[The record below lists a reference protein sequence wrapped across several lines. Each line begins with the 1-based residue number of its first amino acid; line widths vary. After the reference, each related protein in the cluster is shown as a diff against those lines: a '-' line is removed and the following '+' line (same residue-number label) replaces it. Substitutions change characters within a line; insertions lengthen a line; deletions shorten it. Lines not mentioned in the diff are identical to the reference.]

1 MKKDVLAIETLDFG
15 LLIIVCSKLQSCHKP
30 DVDNCR
36 QQITILS

>member
-1 MKKDVLAIETLDFG
+1 MQKGVLAIETNDFK
-15 LLIIVCSKLQSCHKP
+15 LLIIVGSKLQSCHKP